1 MSMLVLG
8 DALDVL
14 RAMPDESVDE
24 FATSPPYFRQRDY
37 GVPGQ
42 IGQEGTVRQYLERL
56 LPVFDEGRRV
66 LRPEGTCFV
75 NLGDKHLHGC
85 LQLIPELFAAEMKRR
100 GWLPQNGITWHK
112 TNCMPHSAG
121 CRFPSDSEA
130 VYFFS
135 KSRKHYF
142 APQFEPYAPAS
153 LKRFEQVNRRGEE
166 FDPARHKHDGDPSQA
181 PMAVLVRTAK
191 KHKNLMIPGQKPHGM
206 HVARANGND
215 RDVFDARGRR
225 MRTVWSL
232 AVARFDGLHFA
243 VWPRELVRRIVLA
256 GCPPGGVVLDPFV
269 GVGTTVVVAEELGRV
284 GIGIDISAE
293 FLAIARQAVL
303 EAREERAK

>member
-1 MSMLVLG
+1 MFS
-8 DALDVL
+8 
-14 RAMPDESVDE
+14 
-24 FATSPPYFRQRDY
+24 AT
-37 GVPGQ
+37 V
-42 IGQEGTVRQYLERL
+42 
-56 LPVFDEGRRV
+56 
-66 LRPEGTCFV
+66 
-75 NLGDKHLHGC
+75 
-85 LQLIPELFAAEMKRR
+85 
-100 GWLPQNGITWHK
+100 
-112 TNCMPHSAG
+112 SAG

-135 KSRKHYF
+135 KNRKHYF
-142 APQFEPYAPAS
+142 APQFEPYAQAS

-206 HVARANGND
+206 HVARAEGNGQ
-215 RDVFDARGRR
+215 DVFDPRGRR

-243 VWPRELVRRIVLA
+243 VWPRELVRRIVLS

-269 GVGTTVVVAEELGRV
+269 GVATTVVVAEELGRV

-293 FLAIARQAVL
+293 FLAIARQVVL
-303 EAREERAK
+303 AAREERAK